1 MKGGELHS
9 VNITIIAVP
18 RIAINKCF
26 QHFDVFVYILNKGWV
41 QKIERFD
48 WEIPY

>member
-1 MKGGELHS
+1 MPGQFKGKFECKEIIYQ
-9 VNITIIAVP
+9 NIE
-18 RIAINKCF
+18 
-26 QHFDVFVYILNKGWV
+26 HFDVFVYILNKGWV

>member
-1 MKGGELHS
+1 MPEGAKIQENLPEFPALEALISGL
-9 VNITIIAVP
+9 
-18 RIAINKCF
+18 
-26 QHFDVFVYILNKGWV
+26 FDVFVYILNKGWV